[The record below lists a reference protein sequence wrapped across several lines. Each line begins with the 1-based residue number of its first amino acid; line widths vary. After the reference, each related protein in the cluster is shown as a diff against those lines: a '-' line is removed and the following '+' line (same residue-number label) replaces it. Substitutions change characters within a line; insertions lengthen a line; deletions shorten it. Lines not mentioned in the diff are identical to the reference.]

1 MIVQYLKGTLGK
13 GVLFRRDNELTLEAC
28 TNVDYVGSVDDRIST
43 FGYCTFLGD
52 YLITWKSK
60 KQNVVARSSV
70 EAKFRA
76 ITLGICELLLLNIIL
91 EDLKIIWKGPMKL
104 YCDNKLTIDIAHYSN
119 SVQHDCTKHVEV
131 DKHFIK

>member
-1 MIVQYLKGTLGK
+1 MYIP
-13 GVLFRRDNELTLEAC
+13 R
-28 TNVDYVGSVDDRIST
+28 
-43 FGYCTFLGD
+43 D

-104 YCDNKLTIDIAHYSN
+104 YCDNKLTTDIAHYSN